1 MLVAPK
7 VVSASLFE
15 LVADARSGPA
25 ASIVINTFGHLKKM
39 RKTDEFSSVFRFRC
53 VRTTPGLDLLAAP
66 NGLDFGRLG
75 LIVPKKIISTA
86 VGRNRVKRLIR
97 ESFRLNQAEL
107 VGLDVVARI
116 KSKSQEVDLKAALQL
131 GLTRCRSSVACRVQ
145 STIQP
150 VNSGKQ

>member
-1 MLVAPK
+1 
-7 VVSASLFE
+7 
-15 LVADARSGPA
+15 
-25 ASIVINTFGHLKKM
+25 
-39 RKTDEFSSVFRFRC
+39 

-66 NGLDFGRLG
+66 NGLDYARLG

-116 KSKSQEVDLKAALQL
+116 KSKSQEVDLKEVLQL
-131 GLTRCRSSVACRVQ
+131 GLRRCKASVLSRIQ
-145 STIQP
+145 STTQAINP
-150 VNSGKQ
+150 GKP